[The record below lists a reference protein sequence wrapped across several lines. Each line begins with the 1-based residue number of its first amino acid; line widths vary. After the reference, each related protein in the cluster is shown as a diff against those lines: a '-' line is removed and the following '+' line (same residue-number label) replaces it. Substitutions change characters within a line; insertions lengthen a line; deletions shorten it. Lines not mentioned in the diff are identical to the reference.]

1 MAKAIKKFFILF
13 FTVFFTQWLE
23 DFFIFTGAVIII
35 VNTYLITIVE
45 GNILAGNY
53 LLGFVLIITGIVI
66 AKR

>member
-13 FTVFFTQWLE
+13 FTAFFTQWLE

-53 LLGFVLIITGIVI
+53 LLGFVLIITGVVI

>member
-1 MAKAIKKFFILF
+1 VAKAIKKFFILF

-23 DFFIFTGAVIII
+23 DLFIFTGAVIII

-53 LLGFVLIITGIVI
+53 LLGFVLIITGVVI